1 MWVIEVLLFQNIDY
15 VVSWHDTNQDSLLVD
30 NWESVMVLI
39 WVSEYF
45 LDVLNGLNGSENIWV
60 SFHQVVS
67 FDSFAAFSDT
77 VV

>member
-15 VVSWHDTNQDSLLVD
+15 VVSWDDSNQNTFLVD

-39 WVSEYF
+39 WIIKYF
-45 LDVLNGLNGSENIWV
+45 RDVLNGLNGSENIWI

-67 FDSFAAFSDT
+67 FDTLAAFSNS